1 MGIPDREITA
11 IGAVRN
17 SQAAAATVLLST
29 RIFAVTTHVNVW
41 KSWHHRSAAQW
52 LVWLR
57 TDSRL
62 ARAPPS
68 PLRARGVL
76 VGPSLGCLRFAR
88 AASLLVLRLA
98 ARRRWEEL
106 IHYPYLL
113 PVANVI
119 SASWFRTSRSCPRT
133 LVLPDGQEAVPY
145 LPRVCRLRW
154 RSARCQMGFA
164 FVMAFRS
171 AYGSLLRA
179 RRWWVL
185 CRWFPLASANCYIVV
200 SIVLVWKRKAPMR
213 ANNCSAKFFVFG
225 WRIARSRWLPKTTK
239 NSCSG
244 LRRLSWAWTRIAPGR

>member
-1 MGIPDREITA
+1 MWEHLHVARVWVFNEYE
-11 IGAVRN
+11 
-17 SQAAAATVLLST
+17 ATVTITVVYCLALAIFALLYLLSLV
-29 RIFAVTTHVNVW
+29 RGFSAQL
-41 KSWHHRSAAQW
+41 RSGLCGFEKIHAG
-52 LVWLR
+52 LGK
-57 TDSRL
+57 L
-62 ARAPPS
+62 A
-68 PLRARGVL
+68 
-76 VGPSLGCLRFAR
+76 CLRFAR

-106 IHYPYLL
+106 IQYPYLL

-119 SASWFRTSRSCPRT
+119 SASWVRTSRACRRT
-133 LVLPDGQEAVPY
+133 VVLPDGQEAVPY

-225 WRIARSRWLPKTTK
+225 WRIARSRWLAKTTK